1 MPKGEFNLAQTNLSR
16 RGQVR
21 EAHQLRVS
29 SMSDQANG
37 LFYTFGSDD
46 RPSCAQCTGPMRLSG
61 NRPSTLLGE
70 GYDCHKFTCECGF
83 EIEVDTDRAVKLA
96 AAPITH

>member
-1 MPKGEFNLAQTNLSR
+1 MPKGVFNLAQIHLSR

-21 EAHQLRVS
+21 EAHQFRVS

-46 RPSCAQCTGPMRLSG
+46 RPTCPQCARPMRLTG

-70 GYDCHKFTCECGF
+70 DYDCHKFACKCGF
-83 EIEVDTDRAVKLA
+83 EIERDTDRAVKLA
-96 AAPITH
+96 AAATAH